1 MTQETA
7 TEPQSPPQPGEYRW
21 QCTKCGTSTE
31 GTPGKYLNFCKK
43 HPKKK
48 GCAVTLVD
56 QTGETVATSIADAES
71 KGLFPTGAVRAKDDT
86 SGVPR
91 DGLPLMEGFFKTQ
104 RVELD
109 ARVQLY
115 HQVFI
120 QEQMIPPDTT
130 LGQFILG
137 LAETLLAMTGR
148 KLAIVQ
154 TKEGG

>member
-1 MTQETA
+1 
-7 TEPQSPPQPGEYRW
+7 
-21 QCTKCGTSTE
+21 
-31 GTPGKYLNFCKK
+31 
-43 HPKKK
+43 
-48 GCAVTLVD
+48 
-56 QTGETVATSIADAES
+56 
-71 KGLFPTGAVRAKDDT
+71 
-86 SGVPR
+86 
-91 DGLPLMEGFFKTQ
+91 MEGFFKTQ

-154 TKEGG
+154 TKEEG